1 MRPGTRSSAAS
12 RGASGRGGHRSRDSL
27 PAITPVLFGG
37 VRPAWGRGSAPPRRP
52 RLRRRGRAGDLAIVT
67 ALDMPSEFVPLRE
80 SLEAGGQRWS
90 HRRSGSPASGRPR
103 IRSATRSRQWG
114 SHRPSAPSTS
124 RGGCSVRPHRR
135 GWSSSCER
143 TPSGT
148 GADWAP
154 AGGRARSPDPDGE
167 PVNATPTA
175 SRDPARDV
183 AAGASFLS
191 ATRCSGARP
200 RCPGRST
207 AAPSSSAATPPAAA
221 RSLTPRSSPLTTHS
235 SANLPGRSAHRG
247 RAVVSSASW
256 HTDPRDHDD
265 SFDLFVREPP
275 EGDGEGHRRAGTRN

>member
-1 MRPGTRSSAAS
+1 MEPQTLRFAVERETKNTVRYQEQTVGKPPAVGTLYVQRWLLGQAPPQRLVVVLREDAE
-12 RGASGRGGHRSRDSL
+12 RHGRGLG
-27 PAITPVLFGG
+27 
-37 VRPAWGRGSAPPRRP
+37 
-52 RLRRRGRAGDLAIVT
+52 
-67 ALDMPSEFVPLRE
+67 PS
-80 SLEAGGQRWS
+80 
-90 HRRSGSPASGRPR
+90 
-103 IRSATRSRQWG
+103 
-114 SHRPSAPSTS
+114 
-124 RGGCSVRPHRR
+124 
-135 GWSSSCER
+135 
-143 TPSGT
+143 
-148 GADWAP
+148 
-154 AGGRARSPDPDGE
+154 GRARSPDPDGE
-167 PVNATPTA
+167 PADATPTA

-247 RAVVSSASW
+247 RAVVSSASR
-256 HTDPRDHDD
+256 HPDPRDHDD